1 MLRKGFKV
9 CICVMLAI
17 AIMASIVGCGASA
30 GSTTTT
36 SAVSSSDTTTATATA
51 APAAPVDITWQT
63 WGYEHAS
70 MDPAIA
76 DAMASD
82 FPNVNVKF
90 NLVPYA
96 DHYTK
101 LKVDLA
107 SGAGSDVFDIQDGA
121 PATQFAEFC
130 EPIGPLAEKAIG
142 ADWQTKFTDY
152 ALKQDAVNGAPV
164 GLPCGIGGNGVL
176 WVNKT
181 LLDKYNVQPP
191 KTLDDLKALSATF
204 RKNGQLP
211 FSIGAKDSWINEDV
225 FQSIAND
232 INSSKLYDALDG
244 KVKWTDPDLIKALDV
259 WQKLFTDKTAQD
271 GALGMNMYND
281 TYDIFLK
288 NMIPVIP
295 VGLWMINNYTGND
308 TFKKNVADGNSYMP
322 IRFPDVN
329 GDGKAPGLLL
339 GLNAIVVVNKNS
351 THKDEAMLF
360 AKSLTMGKIYQKM
373 LDILWYLPTVK
384 DTKPQG
390 QYDTELQS
398 NLDLITSWLG
408 DVAGSRQIKYPEL
421 QKAIDDQLQ
430 ALAAGQST
438 PQKAAETIE
447 TASAAQKR

>member
-1 MLRKGFKV
+1 MRV
-9 CICVMLAI
+9 APR
-17 AIMASIVGCGASA
+17 
-30 GSTTTT
+30 TTT
-36 SAVSSSDTTTATATA
+36 SAVSSSDTTPATTA

-76 DAMASD
+76 DAKASD

-90 NLVPYA
+90 NLVPYT

-107 SGAGSDVFDIQDGA
+107 SGAGPDVFDIQDGA
-121 PATQFAEFC
+121 PAAQFAEFC

-164 GLPCGIGGNGVL
+164 GLPCGVSGNGIL

-181 LLDKYNVQPP
+181 LLAKYNVQPP

-232 INSSKLYDALDG
+232 IDSSKLYGALDG
-244 KVKWTDPDLIKALDV
+244 KVKWTDPDLVKAFDV

-288 NMIPVIP
+288 NQIPVIP

-308 TFKKNVADGNSYMP
+308 TFKKDVADGNSYMP

-351 THKDEAMLF
+351 QHKDEAMQF
-360 AKSLTMGKIYQKM
+360 AKSLTMGKIYQNM

-390 QYDTELQS
+390 QYDKELQS

-447 TASAAQKR
+447 TASAAQTR